1 MKKTNLV
8 VGICILA
15 MLCSLYFLF
24 RTKETDKI
32 NTIKQENR
40 SLEKDISFYKKETE
54 RYTVENIAE
63 QAERDNID
71 IDKSMQEIEKK
82 IQEGIKKVY
91 KKNVSREEYISLQ
104 SELPSLLGQQFA
116 EKLINKFD
124 LVFTQ
129 PKVDSADGEELQ
141 DLKISFGKY
150 QVETKSIEIEV
161 FVKSLY
167 GDNQP
172 IIVNSLFTLNYKIK
186 ENELELEKFSQQN
199 T

>member
-8 VGICILA
+8 VVICILA

-40 SLEKDISFYKKETE
+40 SLEKEISFYKKETE

-71 IDKSMQEIEKK
+71 IDKSMQEIEK
-82 IQEGIKKVY
+82 GIKKVY

>member
-1 MKKTNLV
+1 M
-8 VGICILA
+8 
-15 MLCSLYFLF
+15 
-24 RTKETDKI
+24 
-32 NTIKQENR
+32 
-40 SLEKDISFYKKETE
+40 
-54 RYTVENIAE
+54 ENIAE
-63 QAERDNID
+63 QVERDNID
-71 IDKSMQEIEKK
+71 IDKSMQEIEKRY
-82 IQEGIKKVY
+82 KKES
-91 KKNVSREEYISLQ
+91 KSLQKNVSREEYISLQ

>member
-8 VGICILA
+8 VVICILA

-40 SLEKDISFYKKETE
+40 SLEKEISFYKKETE

-91 KKNVSREEYISLQ
+91 KKMFQEKSTFLYKVNYLPYWDNSLQ
-104 SELPSLLGQQFA
+104 KSSSINLTWYLP
-116 EKLINKFD
+116 
-124 LVFTQ
+124 
-129 PKVDSADGEELQ
+129 
-141 DLKISFGKY
+141 
-150 QVETKSIEIEV
+150 
-161 FVKSLY
+161 
-167 GDNQP
+167 NQ
-172 IIVNSLFTLNYKIK
+172 K
-186 ENELELEKFSQQN
+186 
-199 T
+199 